1 VRARALAPLA
11 LAVSV
16 LAAPSATAAP
26 VDPPPATPPTVGAS
40 AHAAAI
46 VILVPGQDPVGTATA
61 DSSAGTVAPT
71 APFAYPADAPVV
83 QADAASAATSADETD
98 ATASADLAG
107 LSLFGGEITA
117 DAVAARARAGVEQP
131 APTGDFGDSAL
142 TNLVVQ
148 GQAVQPAPNLR
159 VELGWGHATVLEEAT
174 STGTADAPSF
184 EASVIA
190 LDVVLDADHGGLPAG
205 TQILVGQ
212 TDAAATVK
220 AELPP
225 PPVVTVNP
233 EPPSP
238 PPAPPPPPPPP
249 PSPTAPNRPPGIQR
263 ETEPKAKA
271 FPKPRP
277 QPVAKPKA
285 RPAPKPKAS
294 RPSPSPTS
302 LPKVY
307 GPTFPPAKYATGNT
321 SPPEPKK
328 RARNPFAPV
337 FPPPDVSPKLTA
349 GGYVFPVYGP
359 SSYSD
364 TFGAPRADVTYHH
377 GDDIFAPLGAPLL
390 AVADGTVFSVG
401 WNDIGGN
408 RLWLRDSR
416 GNQFYYAH
424 LSAFSTLAVNGAHV
438 HAGDVLGFVGNTGDA
453 EGTPY
458 HLHFEVHPVA
468 MLFLGYDG
476 AVDPTPYLDAWRH
489 VADVRIRP
497 AVTGGPPVAP
507 VSKAPAPGAI
517 LLQSSDISSA
527 SGLDP
532 GSLQRALAPARRHRD
547 EFVSTGG
554 SRPGAR

>member
-1 VRARALAPLA
+1 MRARALAPLA
-11 LAVSV
+11 LAAAV
-16 LAAPSATAAP
+16 LAAPSAIAAP
-26 VDPPPATPPTVGAS
+26 DDPPSATAPAVDVS

-46 VILVPGQDPVGTATA
+46 TIVIPGQEPGGTPTVNAPGTSTA
-61 DSSAGTVAPT
+61 PA

-83 QADAASAATSADETD
+83 QADSAGAASTADQTD
-98 ATASADLAG
+98 ADAASDVTR

-117 DAVAARARAGVEQP
+117 DAVVARAHADAVLP
-131 APTGDFGDSAL
+131 APTGDFGDSAM

-174 STGTADAPSF
+174 ATGPASAPSF
-184 EASVIA
+184 EASLNA

-205 TQILVGQ
+205 TQILVGRV
-212 TDAAATVK
+212 DVVATVK

-233 EPPSP
+233 EPPA
-238 PPAPPPPPPPP
+238 APPT
-249 PSPTAPNRPPGIQR
+249 PTAPEKPPPVGIQR
-263 ETEPKAKA
+263 GVAPKATA
-271 FPKPRP
+271 VPKS
-277 QPVAKPKA
+277 QP
-285 RPAPKPKAS
+285 RPAPKPTPKPKPKPKPAPKPKS
-294 RPSPSPTS
+294 KPSAVPSST
-302 LPKVY
+302 LMPKVY
-307 GPTFPPAKYATGNT
+307 GPTFPPAKYATANT
-321 SPPEPKK
+321 APPEPKK
-328 RARNPFAPV
+328 KRAKNPFAPV

-390 AVADGTVFSVG
+390 AVADGTVFSIG

-408 RLWLRDSR
+408 RLWLRDTR

-438 HAGDVLGFVGNTGDA
+438 HAGDVVGFVGNTGDA

-458 HLHFEVHPVA
+458 HLHFEVHPVSL
-468 MLFLGYDG
+468 LFLGYDG

-489 VADVRIRP
+489 LTDVLIRP
-497 AVTGGPPVAP
+497 AVKGGPPVAP

-527 SGLDP
+527 SGLVP
-532 GSLQRALAPARRHRD
+532 GSLQRALAPRRR
-547 EFVSTGG
+547 TGD
-554 SRPGAR
+554 GALGVAASSER